1 MFNGAA
7 ALAKEADQAS
17 ADYRMIMPMLPSG
30 KRLAETVFL
39 HGDPQGRPYRTQDFA
54 DAREETVGMKH
65 VVGLGAFQFNHVWVC
80 TLDSTDNRER
90 LVALKEITVKG
101 KRCIVIDPNLKE
113 AVVRVNWLPT
123 FVTDEEVCKALV
135 EYGNVTK
142 ICREKWKSP
151 SAEYEVETSTR
162 FVTIT
167 MKEGKGKEDLPHQC
181 KVAGYPILLYVPGRP
196 PMCLRCGQLG
206 HMRRQCRASWC
217 RHCRSY
223 GHLESECVPMYA
235 AKTKCQAN
243 MPLDSDLLDD
253 GECTGGGSNG
263 TDEAGRADAPVSNQ
277 TEAAT
282 PKESSEEGSEPVE
295 EEQDMDVARAPKE
308 AATPQRL
315 TNPPAPAAAPVKT
328 RPSEQGASSKETSK
342 VTRQS
347 ARQKPKRAEQFPPLD
362 AHPGGRGES
371 SENAVPLHGD

>member
-1 MFNGAA
+1 
-7 ALAKEADQAS
+7 
-17 ADYRMIMPMLPSG
+17 
-30 KRLAETVFL
+30 
-39 HGDPQGRPYRTQDFA
+39 
-54 DAREETVGMKH
+54 
-65 VVGLGAFQFNHVWVC
+65 
-80 TLDSTDNRER
+80 
-90 LVALKEITVKG
+90 
-101 KRCIVIDPNLKE
+101 
-113 AVVRVNWLPT
+113 
-123 FVTDEEVCKALV
+123 
-135 EYGNVTK
+135 
-142 ICREKWKSP
+142 
-151 SAEYEVETSTR
+151 
-162 FVTIT
+162 
-167 MKEGKGKEDLPHQC
+167 
-181 KVAGYPILLYVPGRP
+181 
-196 PMCLRCGQLG
+196 
-206 HMRRQCRASWC
+206 
-217 RHCRSY
+217 
-223 GHLESECVPMYA
+223 
-235 AKTKCQAN
+235 

-362 AHPGGRGES
+362 AHSGGRGES